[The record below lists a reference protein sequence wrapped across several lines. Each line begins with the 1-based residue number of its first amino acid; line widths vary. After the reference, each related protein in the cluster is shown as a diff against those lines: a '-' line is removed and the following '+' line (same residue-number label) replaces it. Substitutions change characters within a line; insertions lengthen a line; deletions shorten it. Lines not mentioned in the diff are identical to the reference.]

1 MEGREQRSPGPRIY
15 SNSCQNLFGF
25 LKNNHN
31 SWVKNQFVTR
41 RQPQSEPPQGETGVP
56 DRVLQPY
63 LCCSLNPRVP
73 NPNQSNQSWVLAT
86 QMWDGSSW
94 EEGRGHVQQVPENMA
109 QGQLHPCDGQLCSQP
124 RLQSSSLA
132 PGSDGACMEVGRME
146 MGRYISSG
154 CRPGRWAHWQDSPTE
169 GHCLG
174 MAPLTPP
181 LTTWR
186 TETTLSSHPLLAR
199 GER

>member
-1 MEGREQRSPGPRIY
+1 MEGQEQRSPSPRIY

-41 RQPQSEPPQGETGVP
+41 HQPQSEPPRGGGGTGVP
-56 DRVLQPY
+56 DGGLQPC
-63 LCCSLNPRVP
+63 LSSFPQPSRVP

-94 EEGRGHVQQVPENMA
+94 EEGRVRIQQTPENVA
-109 QGQLHPCDGQLCSQP
+109 QGQLHPRISQLCSRP
-124 RLQSSSLA
+124 RPRSSSSA
-132 PGSDGACMEVGRME
+132 PGSAGARTEV
-146 MGRYISSG
+146 GRYISSG
-154 CRPGRWAHWQDSPTE
+154 CRPGRWAQWRDSPTE
-169 GHCLG
+169 GQCTG
-174 MAPLTPP
+174 TTNPP
-181 LTTWR
+181 LTTQS
-186 TETTLSSHPLLAR
+186 TETSLFPPQLLAK